1 MVYVSV
7 YCTELDCWLSYPL
20 PGTMLECTVELL
32 AVRLLDLASD
42 DLAEAA

>member
-7 YCTELDCWLSYPL
+7 YVSELDCWLSYPL
-20 PGTMLECTVELL
+20 ASEQSLADRLL
-32 AVRLLDLASD
+32 ALASD